1 MSGEK
6 EEVQRL
12 NFVSTLPPEDVARA
26 NFYGLLARLFYAPPD
41 AQLLETL
48 AGAGDIEAQDGGI
61 GGAWQG
67 LCRAAARADPDAV
80 RDEYDTVFVG
90 TGKAPVTLYACAY
103 SIRYASEAPLAE
115 LRGALAALGLAR
127 RDAASEPEDH
137 IAALCDTMRHL
148 VAVQK
153 RDLAVQ
159 SAFFKRW
166 IAPSAGPLCDAIEA
180 APTISF
186 YRPVGRFA
194 KAFFDIEQSAFEM
207 L

>member
-1 MSGEK
+1 MSGAR

-12 NFVSTLPPEDVARA
+12 DFVSTLPPEEVARA

-48 AGAGDIEAQDGGI
+48 AGAADIEAEDGGI
-61 GGAWQG
+61 SEAWQG
-67 LCRAAARADPDAV
+67 LCRAAAGADPEAV

-90 TGKAPVTLYACAY
+90 TGKSPVTLYASAY
-103 SIRYASEAPLAE
+103 SIRYASEAPLVE
-115 LRGALAALGLAR
+115 LRGELAALGLAR
-127 RDAASEPEDH
+127 RDDASEPEDH

-166 IAPSAGPLCDAIEA
+166 IAASAGPLCDAIEA
-180 APTISF
+180 APTTSF
-186 YRPVGRFA
+186 YRPVARFA
-194 KAFFDIEQSAFEM
+194 KAFFDIEQNAFEM